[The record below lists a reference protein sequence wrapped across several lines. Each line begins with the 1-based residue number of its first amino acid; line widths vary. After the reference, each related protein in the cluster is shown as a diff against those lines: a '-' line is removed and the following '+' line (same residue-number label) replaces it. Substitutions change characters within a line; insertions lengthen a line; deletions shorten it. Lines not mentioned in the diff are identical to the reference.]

1 MGKLSPAWRRLWG
14 IRPGELVPRVRM
26 LGRGRRMGEPSSG
39 PHGRGWLSRH
49 RQRAVPP
56 DRPR

>member
-26 LGRGRRMGEPSSG
+26 LGKHRRMGEPSSG
-39 PHGRGWLSRH
+39 PHGRGWIARH
-49 RQRAVPP
+49 RERRVPP